1 MLKVNITILGTRHLL
16 ALLQAKE
23 AKAANLR
30 PAWEEVDDLVSEF
43 FEKQFATKGQHGG
56 TKWAPLT
63 ATTVMFKQKFGP
75 AKGGATAILE
85 DTQELVRSLTVRGAS
100 HSYRKA
106 TADSYERGTTRKGA
120 IMHQEGFKS
129 TTIFGRPRTRA
140 VNVPARKLV
149 PDQLPSPFLAEVE
162 KILTKYIMS

>member
-1 MLKVNITILGTRHLL
+1 MLKTSISVLGVKHII

-30 PAWEEVDDLVSEF
+30 PAWEEVDDVVTEF
-43 FEKQFATKGQHGG
+43 FEKQFQTRGQHGG

-63 ATTVMFKQKFGP
+63 TTTVMFKQKFGP
-75 AKGGATAILE
+75 AKGGATTILE
-85 DTQELVRSLTVRGAS
+85 DTQELMRSLTVRGAS

-106 TADSYERGTTRKGA
+106 GADSYERGTTRKGA

-129 TTIFGRPRTRA
+129 TSIFGKPRTRA

-162 KILTKYIMS
+162 KILTKYIMA